1 MEPYR
6 QSVAPEHGPRIAA
19 IGGGTGLSTLLRGL
33 KRYTKNITAIVTV
46 ADDGGGSGRLRQD
59 LGMLP
64 PGDIRNCLEALANA
78 EPLMAQL
85 MHYRFPEG
93 ELAGQSF
100 GNLFLAALN
109 GIMPSFD
116 RAVESLSQVLAIT
129 GRVLPVTNENIQ
141 LEAEFENGVRVV
153 GESRIFQ
160 CKQEQDCRIRRVN
173 LLPSRPKALPEAV
186 EAIREAEMVVLA
198 PGSLYTSIIPNLLV
212 DGIVEAIR
220 ESRALKI
227 YVCNVMTQEGETE
240 GYTASDHI
248 RALFNHSC
256 PGLFDLCLVNDAP
269 IPPSVMRGYTRE
281 GAEPILCD
289 RDACEALGVEVI
301 TRPVSTV
308 ENGLVR
314 HNPGHLAWELVRL
327 HAQRNIRLV
336 EDSLRRTP
344 VQRLCCAR
352 AEAYG
357 VLLYGNTFSPTEVRL
372 ITESADFAARLPRLF
387 QRAFGLKFDRLPE
400 EERGK
405 LIFGITDRS
414 KLDRIINQLGYDPR
428 QNLVLHVNFGLLE
441 DECCRTAFLRGAF
454 LAGGSVTDPEKRY
467 HLELDTGH
475 AQASREVAALLT
487 EMGFLPHSVRRG
499 GSSVIYFKQ
508 SEHIEDLLTT
518 IGAPAAA
525 MDIMT
530 AKVDKE
536 IRNGANRAMNC
547 DMANVNKTIDAA
559 LEQKNAIQ
567 RLQENGRLERLPE
580 KLRQTALLRLQY
592 PEMSLSQLAE
602 KCDPPVTKS
611 CMNHRMRKLLEEA
624 KKL

>member
-1 MEPYR
+1 M
-6 QSVAPEHGPRIAA
+6 
-19 IGGGTGLSTLLRGL
+19 
-33 KRYTKNITAIVTV
+33 
-46 ADDGGGSGRLRQD
+46 
-59 LGMLP
+59 
-64 PGDIRNCLEALANA
+64 
-78 EPLMAQL
+78 
-85 MHYRFPEG
+85 
-93 ELAGQSF
+93 
-100 GNLFLAALN
+100 
-109 GIMPSFD
+109 
-116 RAVESLSQVLAIT
+116 LAIT

-141 LEAEFENGVRVV
+141 LEAEFENGARVV

-186 EAIREAEMVVLA
+186 SAIADADMIVLG

-344 VQRLCCAR
+344 RNRV
-352 AEAYG
+352 
-357 VLLYGNTFSPTEVRL
+357 
-372 ITESADFAARLPRLF
+372 
-387 QRAFGLKFDRLPE
+387 
-400 EERGK
+400 
-405 LIFGITDRS
+405 
-414 KLDRIINQLGYDPR
+414 
-428 QNLVLHVNFGLLE
+428 
-441 DECCRTAFLRGAF
+441 
-454 LAGGSVTDPEKRY
+454 EK
-467 HLELDTGH
+467 
-475 AQASREVAALLT
+475 
-487 EMGFLPHSVRRG
+487 
-499 GSSVIYFKQ
+499 
-508 SEHIEDLLTT
+508 
-518 IGAPAAA
+518 
-525 MDIMT
+525 
-530 AKVDKE
+530 
-536 IRNGANRAMNC
+536 
-547 DMANVNKTIDAA
+547 
-559 LEQKNAIQ
+559 
-567 RLQENGRLERLPE
+567 
-580 KLRQTALLRLQY
+580 
-592 PEMSLSQLAE
+592 
-602 KCDPPVTKS
+602 
-611 CMNHRMRKLLEEA
+611 
-624 KKL
+624 